1 MNGYFEDDGT
11 YVSTSASKVFTKVQA
26 SLEEEWGGRWIDN
39 NAGQVNLKRKIHWEQ
54 SMVFL

>member
-26 SLEEEWGGRWIDN
+26 SVDEAFAQQEKD
-39 NAGQVNLKRKIHWEQ
+39 
-54 SMVFL
+54 